1 MTEVTQELRLSTTN
15 LYREA
20 QARQIQNGAS
30 VSALFGGGTARY
42 HTHGFSFTSRT
53 PDLFAQSEGADVQ
66 DITRVFIIVSYQMV
80 NNDFIFHFSRHQSV
94 SGPRILYPLLVPP
107 AVRKL
112 SPFCQLLW
120 STV

>member
-1 MTEVTQELRLSTTN
+1 M
-15 LYREA
+15 YREA

-66 DITRVFIIVSYQMV
+66 DITRVFIIASYQMV
-80 NNDFIFHFSRHQSV
+80 NNDFFSFQSSPV
-94 SGPRILYPLLVPP
+94 SLRPQDLVSTSHTPSRPQTVSPLPTALEHSVTSLPREVMPH
-107 AVRKL
+107 
-112 SPFCQLLW
+112 S
-120 STV
+120 